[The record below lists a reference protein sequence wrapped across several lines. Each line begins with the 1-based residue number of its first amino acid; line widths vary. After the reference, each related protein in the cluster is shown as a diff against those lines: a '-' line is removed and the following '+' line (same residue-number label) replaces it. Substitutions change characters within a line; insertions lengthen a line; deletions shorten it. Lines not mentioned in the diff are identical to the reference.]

1 MRFYEMGLLSCLGQR
16 RLRLR
21 DDGAKRASFVHGE
34 IGQNLAVQLNTSQL
48 QAVHELTIGQ
58 AFDANSSVNALDPKR
73 AEGALLRLAVAIG
86 ILARLFDSLTGDAN
100 RILPTAVKAF
110 GGI

>member
-1 MRFYEMGLLSCLGQR
+1 MGANGNAAHAHLRIIEIRLLGCLRQR

-48 QAVHELTIGQ
+48 QAMHELTIGQ
-58 AFDANSSVNALDPKR
+58 AFDANSSVNTLDPKR
-73 AEGALLRLAVAIG
+73 AEGALLVLA
-86 ILARLFDSLTGDAN
+86 LNFLQL
-100 RILPTAVKAF
+100 
-110 GGI
+110 